1 MGQRIRERKY
11 GKAKKLAIRR
21 NRKTPKKKR
30 KRYRIRRK

>member
-1 MGQRIRERKY
+1 MGQRIRERKD

-21 NRKTPKKKR
+21 NRKAQKKKG